1 MGVFEIRNSPSDM
14 GDFDMM
20 TRESMSRVLYRH
32 NWDSLDDWVDALND
46 LADLSDDDIDEVV
59 RIANREPDAV
69 YFQ

>member
-1 MGVFEIRNSPSDM
+1 M
-14 GDFDMM
+14 GDFAMM

-46 LADLSDDDIDEVV
+46 LADLSDDDIDDVV

>member
-1 MGVFEIRNSPSDM
+1 M

-32 NWDSLDDWVDALND
+32 NWDNLDDWVDALND
-46 LADLSDDDIDEVV
+46 LADLSDDDIDDVV

-69 YFQ
+69 FFQ

>member
-1 MGVFEIRNSPSDM
+1 M

-46 LADLSDDDIDEVV
+46 LADLSDDDIDDVV

>member
-1 MGVFEIRNSPSDM
+1 
-14 GDFDMM
+14 MM
-20 TRESMSRVLYRH
+20 TRESMSRVLYSH

-46 LADLSDDDIDEVV
+46 LADLSDDDIDDVV

>member
-1 MGVFEIRNSPSDM
+1 M

-32 NWDSLDDWVDALND
+32 DWDNLDDWVDALND
-46 LADLSDDDIDEVV
+46 LADLSDDDIDDVV

-69 YFQ
+69 FFQ

>member
-1 MGVFEIRNSPSDM
+1 M

-46 LADLSDDDIDEVV
+46 LADLSDDDIDDVV

-69 YFQ
+69 FFQ